1 MEEPSNETIYT
12 LLLEI
17 QKQNTADHNEIKQK
31 QDKTN
36 GRVRS
41 LEVWRG
47 VITGGLIIISGVI
60 IPIIIK
66 IYF

>member
-41 LEVWRG
+41 LEIWRG